1 MFFLI
6 STCQY
11 ECIFLVGSRFREKKI
26 TTYSAGTDF
35 DFSSVGKAGRL
46 PKPVGL
52 IVFRGFSNGTENSDS
67 VILSLKVPGSVFF
80 SF

>member
-1 MFFLI
+1 M
-6 STCQY
+6 Y
-11 ECIFLVGSRFREKKI
+11 FLVASRLVARKKM

-52 IVFRGFSNGTENSDS
+52 IVFRGVSNGTEPLDS
-67 VILSLKVPGSVFF
+67 VILSLKDPGWYYYF
-80 SF
+80 SHCT